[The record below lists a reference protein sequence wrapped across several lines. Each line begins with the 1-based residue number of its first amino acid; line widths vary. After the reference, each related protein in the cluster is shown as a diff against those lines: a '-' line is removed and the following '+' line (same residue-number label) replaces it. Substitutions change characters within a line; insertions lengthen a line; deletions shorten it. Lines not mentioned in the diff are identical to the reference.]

1 MARSIVIL
9 ATLDTKS
16 EEAEYLKDFIER
28 KGHKA
33 VVIDAGVLGKPQFQP
48 DFSNEA
54 VAEAGG
60 KSLQDIIKQG
70 DEAKGIDIMS
80 KGALKICLDLHSLGR
95 LDGMIGIGGSMGT
108 GLCLPVMKG
117 LPLGIPKFMVSTMAF
132 TPFVSMDLVS
142 LDQIMLQPVVDL
154 WGLNVI
160 TRHYLKM
167 AAAAIVG
174 MAEVYEKIALD
185 KFLISITTRG
195 ERACKYS
202 TWIKPELEKKGY
214 EVAVFHSNGLGGRTY
229 ENLIRQGIVKAALD
243 LSPCEVMDELCGGTS
258 SAGPDRL
265 EAASAMGIPQVV
277 SCGCMD
283 FWAWNGPK
291 ETLPLKYQDRITHAH
306 NSLAMLVK
314 TSPEEMA
321 AIGREMARK
330 LNVSKGPVTVL
341 IPSQGFSGFD
351 KPGDIF
357 YEPEGRIVF
366 AEALKEAIDP
376 KIEVRELDLHINDL
390 AFAHEVVAALDSLM

>member
-1 MARSIVIL
+1 VRIIKMARSIVIL

-16 EEAEYLKDFIER
+16 EEAKFLKDFIER

-48 DFSNEA
+48 DFSNET

-60 KSLQDIIKQG
+60 KSLQEIIKDG

-132 TPFVSMDLVS
+132 TPFINMDLVS

-160 TRHYLKM
+160 TRHYLEM

-174 MAEVYEKIALD
+174 MAEVYKKIVYEK
-185 KFLISITTRG
+185 FMVGITTRG
-195 ERACKYS
+195 SCKYS
-202 TWIKPELEKKGY
+202 TWIKQELEKKGY
-214 EVAVFHSNGLGGRTY
+214 EGVIFHANGLGGRTY
-229 ENLIRQGIVKAALD
+229 EYFVRHGIVNAALD
-243 LSPCEVMDELCGGTS
+243 LSPCEIMDELCGGTG

-283 FWAWNGPK
+283 FWVWNGPK
-291 ETLPLKYQDRITHAH
+291 ETLPPKYQDRITHTH
-306 NSLAMLVK
+306 NALY
-314 TSPEEMA
+314 
-321 AIGREMARK
+321 
-330 LNVSKGPVTVL
+330 NSKNA
-341 IPSQGFSGFD
+341 SQRNGVNWQGNGS
-351 KPGDIF
+351 
-357 YEPEGRIVF
+357 
-366 AEALKEAIDP
+366 
-376 KIEVRELDLHINDL
+376 
-390 AFAHEVVAALDSLM
+390 